1 MQLLLKNDISQVP
14 LLADFIDQV
23 CEEFALD
30 SNLCFQLN
38 LVLEEAVV
46 NVIQYAFPEGGE
58 HTFTLDA
65 DKEADTVTFV
75 LKDDGKPF
83 NPLEQGPAVDISLDA
98 EKRQI
103 GGLGIFLVQQMMD
116 EVEYQRTPDGKNV
129 LVMRKRSN
137 PQAPPSPQGGVF

>member
-65 DKEADTVTFV
+65 DKEADVVTFV
-75 LKDDGKPF
+75 LKDNGKPF
-83 NPLEQGPAVDISLDA
+83 NPLEQAPDVDITLTA
-98 EKRQI
+98 EKRKI

-116 EVEYQRTPDGKNV
+116 EVDYKRTSDGQNI
-129 LVMRKRSN
+129 LVMKKRSH
-137 PQAPPSPQGGVF
+137 

>member
-14 LLADFIDQV
+14 LLADFINQV
-23 CEEFALD
+23 CNEFALD
-30 SNLCFQLN
+30 QNLSFQLN

-65 DKEADTVTFV
+65 DKEADVVTFV
-75 LKDDGKPF
+75 LKDNGKPF
-83 NPLEQGPAVDISLDA
+83 NPLTQAPDVDINLSA
-98 EKRQI
+98 EKRKI

-129 LVMRKRSN
+129 LVMRKRSS

>member
-23 CEEFALD
+23 CGEFALD
-30 SNLCFQLN
+30 PNLSFQLN

-46 NVIQYAFPEGGE
+46 NVIQYAFPKGEE
-58 HTFTLDA
+58 HTFTLDVK
-65 DKEADTVTFV
+65 KEADTITFI
-75 LKDDGKPF
+75 LRDDGKPF
-83 NPLEQGPAVDISLDA
+83 NPLTQAPDVDINLSA

-116 EVEYQRTPDGKNV
+116 EVDYKRTSKGENV
-129 LVMRKRSN
+129 LVMRKKSC
-137 PQAPPSPQGGVF
+137 

>member
-23 CEEFALD
+23 CNEFALD
-30 SNLCFQLN
+30 PDTSFQLN

-46 NVIQYAFPEGGE
+46 NVIQYAYPDGGE

-65 DKEADTVTFV
+65 DKEADLVTFV

-83 NPLEQGPAVDISLDA
+83 NPLEQAPEVDINLDA

-116 EVEYQRTPDGKNV
+116 EVDYQRTPDGKNV
-129 LVMRKRSN
+129 LVMKKRRN
-137 PQAPPSPQGGVF
+137 PQAPR

>member
-23 CEEFALD
+23 CSEYGID
-30 SNLCFQLN
+30 PDTSFQLN

-46 NVIQYAFPEGGE
+46 NVMQYAYPEGGE

-65 DKEADTVTFV
+65 DKEADIVTFV
-75 LKDDGKPF
+75 LKDNGKPF
-83 NPLEQGPAVDISLDA
+83 NPLTQAPDVDINLSA
-98 EKRQI
+98 EKRKI

-116 EVEYQRTPDGKNV
+116 EVDYKRTSKGENV
-129 LVMRKRSN
+129 LVMRKKSS
-137 PQAPPSPQGGVF
+137 PPTPQGGVF

>member
-1 MQLLLKNDISQVP
+1 MHLLLKNDISQVP

-23 CEEFALD
+23 CSEYGID
-30 SNLCFQLN
+30 PDTSFQLN

-46 NVIQYAFPEGGE
+46 NVMQYAYPEGGE

-83 NPLEQGPAVDISLDA
+83 NPLEQAPDVDINLDA
-98 EKRQI
+98 EKRKI

-116 EVEYQRTPDGKNV
+116 EVDYKRTSKGENV
-129 LVMRKRSN
+129 LVMKKRSN
-137 PQAPPSPQGGVF
+137 

>member
-14 LLADFIDQV
+14 LLADFINQV
-23 CEEFALD
+23 CNEFALD
-30 SNLCFQLN
+30 QNLSFQLN

-46 NVIQYAFPEGGE
+46 NVIQYAFPKGEE

-65 DKEADTVTFV
+65 DKEADTITFV

-83 NPLEQGPAVDISLDA
+83 NPLKQAPNVDINLSA

-116 EVEYQRTPDGKNV
+116 DVDYQRTPDGMNV
-129 LVMRKRSN
+129 LVMRKKS
-137 PQAPPSPQGGVF
+137 S

>member
-14 LLADFIDQV
+14 LLADFINQV
-23 CEEFALD
+23 CNEFAID
-30 SNLCFQLN
+30 QETSFQLN

-46 NVIQYAFPEGGE
+46 NVIQYAYPEGGE

-83 NPLEQGPAVDISLDA
+83 NPLEQAPDVDITLTA
-98 EKRQI
+98 EKRKI

-116 EVEYQRTPDGKNV
+116 EVDYKRTSKGENV
-129 LVMRKRSN
+129 LVMRKKSC
-137 PQAPPSPQGGVF
+137 

>member
-1 MQLLLKNDISQVP
+1 MQLLLRNDVSQVP

-23 CEEFALD
+23 CDAFALD
-30 SNLCFQLN
+30 PTLSFQLN

-65 DKEADTVTFV
+65 DKDADTLIF
-75 LKDDGKPF
+75 LLRDEGMPF
-83 NPLEQGPAVDISLDA
+83 NPLEQAPDVDVTLSA
-98 EKRQI
+98 EEREI

-116 EVEYQRTPDGKNV
+116 EVCYERTSEGENLLIMKKKV
-129 LVMRKRSN
+129 
-137 PQAPPSPQGGVF
+137 

>member
-1 MQLLLKNDISQVP
+1 MSFSMP
-14 LLADFIDQV
+14 
-23 CEEFALD
+23 
-30 SNLCFQLN
+30 
-38 LVLEEAVV
+38 
-46 NVIQYAFPEGGE
+46 PEGGE

-129 LVMRKRSN
+129 LVMRKRSS
-137 PQAPPSPQGGVF
+137 PQDPPPPQGGVF

>member
-46 NVIQYAFPEGGE
+46 NVIQYAF
-58 HTFTLDA
+58 
-65 DKEADTVTFV
+65 V
-75 LKDDGKPF
+75 LKDNGKPF
-83 NPLEQGPAVDISLDA
+83 NPLTQAPDVDISLDA
-98 EKRQI
+98 EKRKI

-116 EVEYQRTPDGKNV
+116 EVDYQRTPDGMNV
-129 LVMRKRSN
+129 LVMKKKSG
-137 PQAPPSPQGGVF
+137 PQP

>member
-65 DKEADTVTFV
+65 DKEADVVTFV
-75 LKDDGKPF
+75 LKDNGKPF
-83 NPLEQGPAVDISLDA
+83 NPLTQAPDVDINLSA
-98 EKRQI
+98 EKRKI

-137 PQAPPSPQGGVF
+137 PQDPPTPQGGVF

>member
-1 MQLLLKNDISQVP
+1 MLLKNDISQVP

-65 DKEADTVTFV
+65 DKEADVVTFV
-75 LKDDGKPF
+75 LKDNGKPF
-83 NPLEQGPAVDISLDA
+83 NPLTQAPDVDISLDA
-98 EKRQI
+98 EKRKI

-116 EVEYQRTPDGKNV
+116 EVDYQRTPDGMNV
-129 LVMRKRSN
+129 LVMKKRSG
-137 PQAPPSPQGGVF
+137 PPTPQGGVF

>member
-23 CEEFALD
+23 CSEYGID
-30 SNLCFQLN
+30 PDTSFQLN

-46 NVIQYAFPEGGE
+46 NVMQYAYPEGGE

-65 DKEADTVTFV
+65 DKEADIVTFV

-83 NPLEQGPAVDISLDA
+83 NPLEQAPDVDINLDA
-98 EKRQI
+98 EKRKI

-116 EVEYQRTPDGKNV
+116 EVDYKRTSKGENV
-129 LVMRKRSN
+129 LVMRKKSC
-137 PQAPPSPQGGVF
+137 

>member
-23 CEEFALD
+23 CSEYGID
-30 SNLCFQLN
+30 PDTSFQLN

-46 NVIQYAFPEGGE
+46 NVMQYAYPEGGE

-83 NPLEQGPAVDISLDA
+83 NPLEQAPDVDINLDA
-98 EKRQI
+98 EKRKI

-116 EVEYQRTPDGKNV
+116 EVDYKRTSKGENV
-129 LVMRKRSN
+129 LVMKKRSN
-137 PQAPPSPQGGVF
+137 

>member
-1 MQLLLKNDISQVP
+1 M
-14 LLADFIDQV
+14 
-23 CEEFALD
+23 
-30 SNLCFQLN
+30 
-38 LVLEEAVV
+38 V
-46 NVIQYAFPEGGE
+46 NVIQYAYPDGGE

-83 NPLEQGPAVDISLDA
+83 NPLTQAPNVDISLSA

-116 EVEYQRTPDGKNV
+116 EVDYQRTPKGENV
-129 LVMRKRSN
+129 LVMRKKS
-137 PQAPPSPQGGVF
+137 S

>member
-1 MQLLLKNDISQVP
+1 MLLKNDISQVP

-23 CEEFALD
+23 CSEYGID
-30 SNLCFQLN
+30 PDTSFQLN

-46 NVIQYAFPEGGE
+46 NVMQYAYPEGGE

-83 NPLEQGPAVDISLDA
+83 NPLEQAPDVDINLDA
-98 EKRQI
+98 EKRKI

-116 EVEYQRTPDGKNV
+116 EVDYKRTSKGENV
-129 LVMRKRSN
+129 LVMKKRSN
-137 PQAPPSPQGGVF
+137 